1 MMQLLIEFGVL
12 ALLLSS
18 GISLGYAA
26 GLRGAILVPAGL
38 AISAVIRVLSYSL
51 LEIFNQSQLAFMTW
65 VILSIGALAF
75 GLVRFVTERAYWV
88 WLLAGTAAALVGPLI
103 TRGLGLRGIPHSD
116 SLWILTLSDLMQRSG
131 DLEIVGGRTAI
142 KRGFSFPMLLSL
154 GPEGEFLSGLIVV
167 IFIALVFAIY
177 WAVGQLAPRLNQRQW
192 LWILLPIALVLLTAP
207 IIWRAVLYINGHTLT
222 AIGVT
227 MAAAA
232 VAISVRDEMLS
243 RQNLL
248 LISLGLALISTT
260 RPEGVAFAAVIAAPL
275 ISQRWV
281 SRWDV
286 RLIAGSAL
294 MSFGIWM
301 YVYDGYIPNLI
312 RLYDERF
319 PIAMA
324 IGTFLVGLKI
334 FDFLRFRLVPLAFAG
349 MAAIL
354 LFVLASNLE
363 SLLDDIW
370 AQTQNI
376 FFGAGFWGTFF
387 LGLIP
392 TLIAIGRKGLSAGY
406 QTMLTISLLMVLGS
420 FVAKLMDGG
429 LFGDPTLGR
438 TGWTDSLNRMWLH
451 VFGIFL
457 VTAIVGLA
465 ERTRQLERIVQ

>member
-1 MMQLLIEFGVL
+1 MEMLYEFGIL
-12 ALLLSS
+12 ALMLSS
-18 GISLGYAA
+18 GISLAY
-26 GLRGAILVPAGL
+26 GLGVRNAILIPAGL
-38 AISAVIRVLSYSL
+38 AVSAVIRVLSHSL
-51 LEIFNQSQLAFMTW
+51 LEIFGQAQLGQMTW
-65 VILSIGALAF
+65 LILSLGGLAF
-75 GLVRFVTERAYWV
+75 GLLKFLQERQYLL
-88 WLLAGTAAALVGPLI
+88 WLGLGVLAALVGPLV
-103 TRGLGLRGIPHSD
+103 TRGMGLRGIPHSD
-116 SLWILTLSDLMQRSG
+116 SLWILTLSDLMQRAG

-167 IFIALVFAIY
+167 IFIALVLAIY
-177 WAVGQLAPRLNQRQW
+177 WAVTELAPRLNQRQW
-192 LWILLPIALVLLTAP
+192 LWILLPVALVLLTAP
-207 IIWRAVLYINGHTLT
+207 IVWRAVLYINGHTLT

-227 MAAAA
+227 MAAGA
-232 VAISVRDEMLS
+232 VVISIRDERLS
-243 RQNLL
+243 RPNLL
-248 LISLGLALISTT
+248 LIALGLALISTT
-260 RPEGVAFAAVIAAPL
+260 RPEGVAFAAIIAAPL
-275 ISQRWV
+275 LSRRWI

-294 MSFGIWM
+294 MSFGLWM

-324 IGTFLVGLKI
+324 TGTFLVGLKI

-349 MAAIL
+349 MAGL
-354 LFVLASNLE
+354 LVLVLATNLG
-363 SLLDDIW
+363 SLTDDIW
-370 AQTQNI
+370 AQTQNL
-376 FFGAGFWGTFF
+376 FLGAGFWGTFF
-387 LGLIP
+387 VALVP
-392 TLIAIGRKGLSAGY
+392 TLIAIGRKAMSGGY
-406 QTMLTISLLMVLGS
+406 QDLLTISLLMALGS
-420 FVAKLMDGG
+420 VVAKLMDGG

>member
-38 AISAVIRVLSYSL
+38 AISAVIRVLGYSL